1 MYGTAESGNNVDIQ
15 YLSTETLINTKLEN
29 CGFFGHLTCDKH
41 EGGTCSMVILLY
53 DMLVDG
59 EDDVDIKQRYAV
71 LLGMQNTLNDICIR
85 ETCVRVQWAV
95 VPEAHNNINE
105 IVLSHDIQNIIL
117 FSQQYSYLKFS
128 LV

>member
-1 MYGTAESGNNVDIQ
+1 
-15 YLSTETLINTKLEN
+15 
-29 CGFFGHLTCDKH
+29 
-41 EGGTCSMVILLY
+41 
-53 DMLVDG
+53 MLVDG

-71 LLGMQNTLNDICIR
+71 LLGMQNALNDICIG
-85 ETCVRVQWAV
+85 ETCVRVQWAG

-105 IVLSHDIQNIIL
+105 IVLPHDIQNIIL